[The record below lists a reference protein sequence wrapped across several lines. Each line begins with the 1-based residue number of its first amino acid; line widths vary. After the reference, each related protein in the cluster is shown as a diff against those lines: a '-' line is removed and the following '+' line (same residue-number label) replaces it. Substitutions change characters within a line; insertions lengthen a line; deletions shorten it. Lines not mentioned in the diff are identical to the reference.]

1 MTVSIN
7 NIRTVLFSVAAS
19 LASAMI
25 FVSAAVSPLP
35 IA

>member
-7 NIRTVLFSVAAS
+7 NVRAVLFSVAAS
-19 LASAMI
+19 LACTMM
-25 FVSAAVSPLP
+25 FVGAAVSPLP